1 MAAAAQQPTGQPSR
15 SMRAGDIWAGPS
27 RARWLV
33 FQIGSDGMAHLRRV
47 CTAQTRGRKY
57 LCRSPLAPSTW
68 ILVERS
74 D

>member
-1 MAAAAQQPTGQPSR
+1 MAAAAQQPANRASR

-33 FQIGSDGMAHLRRV
+33 FQISSDGMAHLRRV
-47 CTAQTRGRKY
+47 CTAQTKGRKY
-57 LCRSPLAPSTW
+57 LCRPLLAPSTW
-68 ILVERS
+68 MLVERS